1 VLLRCDP
8 RAIVAALGLALEDL
22 ARKPDAEDSS
32 DDKDQ
37 MIKLEHLLDYFKD
50 VLVASRVL
58 LQQADVGVIERW
70 RGAQEDLARVAPI
83 NVTDTL
89 KPYAQ
94 RIETALHIL
103 PIEMFTPSDTAHLI
117 QLIDEMLAAIEEERR
132 RLPPSERVG

>member
-1 VLLRCDP
+1 
-8 RAIVAALGLALEDL
+8 
-22 ARKPDAEDSS
+22 
-32 DDKDQ
+32 